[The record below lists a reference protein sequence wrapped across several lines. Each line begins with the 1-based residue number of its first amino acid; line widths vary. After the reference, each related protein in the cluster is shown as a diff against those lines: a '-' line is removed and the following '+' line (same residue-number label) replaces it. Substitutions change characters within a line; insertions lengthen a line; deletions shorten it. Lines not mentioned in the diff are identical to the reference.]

1 MEAPL
6 TTELMLF
13 GWSVLL
19 LFVHI
24 LLQAQLATNERGIT
38 WNAGPRD
45 GQSKPLGCHAA
56 RAERALTNFL
66 QTYPAF
72 VGLALALVVAG
83 RAGGIGAAGAWIW
96 FLARIVYV
104 PLYLFGIPYLRS
116 LAWAI
121 SIIGLALMLV
131 RLL

>member
-6 TTELMLF
+6 ATELAVI
-13 GWSVLL
+13 GWSVVL

-24 LLQAQLATNERGIT
+24 LLQSQLATNERGVA
-38 WNAGPRD
+38 WNAGSRD
-45 GQSKPLGCHAA
+45 EPQAPLGPLAG
-56 RAERALTNFL
+56 RAQRALSNFL

-83 RAGGIGAAGAWIW
+83 RAGGIGAAGAWVW
-96 FLARIVYV
+96 LGARIVYI
-104 PLYLFGIPYLRS
+104 PLYLSGVAYVRTLVWIVS
-116 LAWAI
+116 A
-121 SIIGLALMLV
+121 IGLALMLA